1 MKNNKNR
8 FEKILAAGLA
18 VGSLYGGEAGA
29 ANVKRPINAVSKIV
43 NNDNKNIVDKILSN
57 PYAKLLIASG
67 ALIAGGKASYDIGRG
82 IVKLFKNNKVDFQKV
97 KISDLKS
104 DNIVI
109 GSGKILFAVDVIG
122 GKDNV
127 NFEDF
132 QESNA
137 LLKSAEFSK
146 LYDGTKEQFIS
157 GVSEY
162 RKFFVDHDGKI
173 KVSELTWES
182 LDNALTG
189 NKTRKIYYLIDAED
203 TKNGDA
209 ANADNKIGL
218 TTDTVFEW
226 NGIKFKVKNPEIAK
240 LEQTVLVKNMVSGC
254 VCNNDELSL
263 KGDDIEII
271 SRGNV
276 SYKDM
281 EGDDQRGALE
291 HVANGLFGK
300 GETPSFALKFFKI
313 PNEVVKIGRHNIN
326 DVKEDEEKQ
335 EKKQEDFE

>member
-57 PYAKLLIASG
+57 PYAKLLIVSG

-109 GSGKILFAVDVIG
+109 GSGKILFAFDVVD
-122 GKDNV
+122 DDANV
-127 NFEDF
+127 DFEDF
-132 QESNA
+132 KDANA
-137 LLKSAEFSK
+137 LLKSVEFSK
-146 LYDGTKEQFIS
+146 SYDGTKEQFIS

-162 RKFFVDHDGKI
+162 RKFFVDHKENI
-173 KVSELTWES
+173 EVKKLEWES
-182 LDNALTG
+182 RDNALTG
-189 NKTRKIYYLIDAED
+189 NKTRQIYYLIDAED
-203 TKNGDA
+203 TKNGDE

-226 NGIKFKVKNPEIAK
+226 NGIKFKVKNPEIVN
-240 LEQTVLVKNMVSGC
+240 LEQTVLAKNMVSRC
-254 VCNNDELSL
+254 VCNNDNELSL
-263 KGDDIEII
+263 KENDIEII
-271 SRGNV
+271 S
-276 SYKDM
+276 S
-281 EGDDQRGALE
+281 EEDQKGALE
-291 HVANGLFGK
+291 RVANNLFGK
-300 GETPSFALKFFKI
+300 GEKPSFELKFFKI
-313 PNEVVKIGRHNIN
+313 PNEVVNIERQNIN

-335 EKKQEDFE
+335 EDNENNFE